1 VSGALFIHGSL
12 KVEGF
17 ALQDPLLLCP
27 ALRSWLARA
36 CALPGGRNLNLRAS
50 ESASL
55 RYESRLALQ
64 SALDGLNRL
73 CFSSGV

>member
-1 VSGALFIHGSL
+1 MSGALFIHGSL

-17 ALQDPLLLCP
+17 ALQDPLLFCP
-27 ALRSWLARA
+27 ALRSRLARA
-36 CALPGGRNLNLRAS
+36 RALPGGRNLNLRAS

-55 RYESRLALQ
+55 WYESRLALQ

-73 CFSSGV
+73 CFFSGV